1 MKKLLGLILFSVLTS
16 FSTNL
21 NNIQQTEMVFVCT
34 HPSIKCYFSKP
45 CDAYFKM
52 CQTNNGAILKVSVA
66 RAKAMRK
73 EKCDC
78 EE

>member
-1 MKKLLGLILFSVLTS
+1 MRNLLAVIFFSIFTS

-21 NNIQQTEMVFVCT
+21 NNIQQTETVFVCT

-66 RAKAMRK
+66 RAKAMKK